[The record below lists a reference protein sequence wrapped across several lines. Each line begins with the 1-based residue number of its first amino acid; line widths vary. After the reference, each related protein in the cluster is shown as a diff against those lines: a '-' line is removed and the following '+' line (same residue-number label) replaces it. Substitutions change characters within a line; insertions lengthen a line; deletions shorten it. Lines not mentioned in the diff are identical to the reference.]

1 MKHEVWKAGDI
12 IQAEN
17 EQNQILTSVTIFRIS
32 VSVCVGGC
40 ACVCGLILQ
49 IMFIMMSPLQQAA
62 FAGWFTQL

>member
-32 VSVCVGGC
+32 VSVCVWVVVRV
-40 ACVCGLILQ
+40 CVG
-49 IMFIMMSPLQQAA
+49 
-62 FAGWFTQL
+62 